1 MITPPPFARPKRLHT
16 EKIKN
21 YILDERSSSLSPCS
35 TFSLTQAAYCIPPSH
50 TPRLSQ
56 SMTIDVIELRKIQYA
71 QELAAY
77 TMRQWML
84 VREEAAD
91 TERKRDFAPASATT
105 STSHT
110 QSSQPST
117 DYQTRDGIDTRCS
130 SAQC

>member
-1 MITPPPFARPKRLHT
+1 
-16 EKIKN
+16 
-21 YILDERSSSLSPCS
+21 
-35 TFSLTQAAYCIPPSH
+35 
-50 TPRLSQ
+50 
-56 SMTIDVIELRKIQYA
+56 MTIDVIELRKIQYA

-117 DYQTRDGIDTRCS
+117 DYQTRDGIDTARCS